1 MPDKTA
7 IIVEDARNWAR
18 QHELTL
24 ARLGFASFIAKN
36 YADAVSLLRHQR
48 FDLAVVDLSLGHQDE
63 FHDLNGIFLLEHL
76 TAKNTPIIVV
86 TAFTGRELVDGIF
99 DTFDVFAI
107 MDKFEFSKNK
117 FKENVVQATQSQ
129 HLRNDDGKKK
139 KRIAHEKIEQLV
151 IELLLKMPPRPQGK
165 SVATISAEDD
175 AAKTHSPRIF
185 ISHSSKD
192 KALADRLAA
201 DLRAGGLELWYD
213 AEQIHVGDTIIEMI
227 AKGVHECDFMIVI
240 LSPEAVASEWVC
252 REILMF
258 ATIEIER
265 KKAVIMPVLGRD
277 CAMPP
282 ILHGRHFADFRNNYD
297 DGFAGLLKALGL

>member
-18 QHELTL
+18 QHESTLT
-24 ARLGFASFIAKN
+24 RLGFVSFTAKS

-48 FDLAVVDLSLGHQDE
+48 FDLAVIDLSLGHQDE
-63 FHDLNGIFLLEHL
+63 FNDLNGIYLLEHL
-76 TAKNTPIIVV
+76 ASRDTPVIVV
-86 TAFTGRELVDGIF
+86 TAFADRAVVDGIF
-99 DTFDVFAI
+99 NTFGVFAI
-107 MDKFEFSKNK
+107 MDKFEFSRNK

-129 HLRNDDGKKK
+129 HLWTDDDKKK

-151 IELLLKMPPRPQGK
+151 IELLKKIPPRPPGK
-165 SVATISAEDD
+165 IAAAISAKEKDVK
-175 AAKTHSPRIF
+175 ARSPRIF

-192 KALADRLAA
+192 KALADRLAV
-201 DLRAGGLELWYD
+201 DLRAAGFELWYD

-227 AKGVHECDFMIVI
+227 AKGVPECDFMIVI

-258 ATIEIER
+258 ATKEIER
-265 KKAVIMPVLGRD
+265 KKTVIMPVLSRD
-277 CAMPP
+277 CTMPP
-282 ILHGRHFADFRNNYD
+282 ILHGRHFADFRNNYET
-297 DGFAGLLKALGL
+297 GFTELLKALGL